1 MLQTIEIEVY
11 RLHEE
16 EWKEKYLVKLNG
28 KKEPE
33 VLGRVKNNK
42 KK

>member
-1 MLQTIEIEVY
+1 MIQTIEIEIY
-11 RLHEE
+11 GLHEE

-33 VLGRVKNNK
+33 VLGKVKNNK

>member
-1 MLQTIEIEVY
+1 MIQTIEIEVY
-11 RLHEE
+11 GLHEE
-16 EWKEKYLVKLNG
+16 EWKEKYLIKLS